1 MLLANPDLCDFDL
14 MLAVKSPESDQQ
26 STVDKEEANFTLWP
40 IWSVDPRD
48 RLIHSL
54 ECQDYP
60 QCLVEYLETARGIN
74 LDMTQKFENLFQIW
88 KFHRFR
94 IGSEGQHPRPSMWSP
109 PSLKAFC
116 RMVIRRHMV
125 NRTMPNIRKS
135 QNFLYHNYAYNV
147 KSLRLP
153 NILQRFL
160 LYCELWPSH
169 EWSNVGLWHRFKR
182 QRCIP
187 CTLPRFGQGVV
198 VKHSF
203 IPD

>member
-14 MLAVKSPESDQQ
+14 MLAVKSFESDQH
-26 STVDKEEANFTLWP
+26 STVDKEEANFTF
-40 IWSVDPRD
+40 
-48 RLIHSL
+48 L
-54 ECQDYP
+54 ECRNYP
-60 QCLVEYLETARGIN
+60 HCLAEYLEAARENN
-74 LDMTQKFENLFQIW
+74 LDMIQKFENLFQIW

-94 IGSEGQHPRPSMWSP
+94 IGNEGQHPRPSIWSP
-109 PSLKAFC
+109 PSLKTFC
-116 RMVIRRHMV
+116 RMVIRRYMV
-125 NRTMPNIRKS
+125 NRTMPNISNS
-135 QNFLYHNYAYNV
+135 QNFLYYNYAYNV

-153 NILQRFL
+153 DMLQRFL

-169 EWSNVGLWHRFKR
+169 DWINVGMWYGSKR

-187 CTLPRFGQGVV
+187 CTLPRFGRGVV